1 MDVITQFL
9 LDYGYWGMFL
19 AAFLAGS
26 FFPFSSEAVM
36 LGLLAAGLRPVPLV
50 LYATVGNV
58 GGGLFNYWI
67 GHFGRLDWI
76 EKYLNVKQKDLMK
89 AERFMAGHG
98 AWMGF
103 FAFLPIIGSAITIM
117 LGYMR
122 ANLTISAFSITL
134 GKALRYIVLMFSV
147 MSITGCTHSH
157 RPSPQAEG
165 EARPAVI
172 VSIEPYRYFT
182 EQIAGDKV
190 KVVTLVPKGASPET
204 YEPTARQMVEMA
216 DARMYLLI
224 GTTPFE
230 QAWTRRVTETIST
243 PSPFGNKQ
251 AAPSASLKLIDTSRG
266 VLSVRDRQGLDDPH
280 LWMSTR
286 NAILIA
292 RNIYVAMKA
301 EFPADSAYFRHR
313 LETFTAAARRL
324 DSSITATLR
333 RTAGSTSPVTF
344 LIYHPALTYF
354 ARDYGLRQLA
364 LEEEGKEP
372 TASSMADMIRQA
384 QRARVKT
391 FFVQQEVAN
400 RNNEVVEQALQLR
413 PTLIQ
418 PLSYDWP
425 QEMMHIAG
433 SLR

>member
-1 MDVITQFL
+1 MEVITQFL
-9 LDYGYWGMFL
+9 LDYGYWGML
-19 AAFLAGS
+19 LSAFLAGS
-26 FFPFSSEAVM
+26 VFPFSSEAVM
-36 LGLLAAGLRPVPLV
+36 LGLLAAGLHPVSLV
-50 LYATVGNV
+50 IYATIGNV

-76 EKYLNVKQKDLMK
+76 EKYLRVKQKDMDR

-103 FAFLPIIGSAITIM
+103 FAFLPLIGEAITVL

-122 ANLTISAFSITL
+122 ANLPISIISMTI
-134 GKALRYIVLMFSV
+134 GKALRYVMLAAGVTNIV
-147 MSITGCTHSH
+147 GCTHSGTET
-157 RPSPQAEG
+157 PQASTSETK
-165 EARPAVI
+165 PTVV

-190 KVVTLVPKGASPET
+190 KVVTLVPRGASPET
-204 YEPTARQMVEMA
+204 YEPTARQMVEIA
-216 DARMYLLI
+216 DSRMYLLI

-230 QAWTRRVTETIST
+230 QSWTRRIAETVGS
-243 PSPFGNKQ
+243 S
-251 AAPSASLKLIDTSRG
+251 SSSLRLVDTSRG
-266 VLSVRDRQGLDDPH
+266 VLSVRDRQGVADPH

-292 RNIYVAMKA
+292 GNIYKA
-301 EFPADSAYFRHR
+301 LKEEFPADSTYFHHR
-313 LETFTAAARRL
+313 LLSFTAAAHRL
-324 DSSITATLR
+324 DSTIVTTLSQ
-333 RTAGSTSPVTF
+333 AKPLTF

-354 ARDYGLRQLA
+354 AREYGLRQLV

-372 TASSMADMIRQA
+372 TASSMAAVIRQA
-384 QRARVKT
+384 RTARVRT

-418 PLSYDWP
+418 PLGYDWP
-425 QEMMHIAG
+425 KEMMLVAK

>member
-1 MDVITQFL
+1 MEVITQFL
-9 LDYGYWGMFL
+9 LDYGYWGML
-19 AAFLAGS
+19 LSAFLAGS
-26 FFPFSSEAVM
+26 VFPFSSEAVM
-36 LGLLAAGLRPVPLV
+36 LGLLAAGLHPVSLV
-50 LYATVGNV
+50 IYATIGNV

-76 EKYLNVKQKDLMK
+76 EKYLKVKQKDMDR

-103 FAFLPIIGSAITIM
+103 FAFLPLIGEAITVL

-122 ANLTISAFSITL
+122 ANLPISIISMTI
-134 GKALRYIVLMFSV
+134 GKALRYVMLAAGVTSIV
-147 MSITGCTHSH
+147 GCTHSGTET
-157 RPSPQAEG
+157 PQASTSETK
-165 EARPAVI
+165 PTVV

-190 KVVTLVPKGASPET
+190 KVVTLVPRGASPET
-204 YEPTARQMVEMA
+204 YEPTARQMVEIA
-216 DARMYLLI
+216 DSRMYLLI

-230 QAWTRRVTETIST
+230 QSWTRRIAETVGS
-243 PSPFGNKQ
+243 S
-251 AAPSASLKLIDTSRG
+251 SSSLRLVDTSRG
-266 VLSVRDRQGLDDPH
+266 VLSVRDRQGVADPH

-292 RNIYVAMKA
+292 GNIYKA
-301 EFPADSAYFRHR
+301 LKEEFPADSTYFHHR
-313 LETFTAAARRL
+313 LLSFTAAAHRL
-324 DSSITATLR
+324 DSTIVTTLSQ
-333 RTAGSTSPVTF
+333 AKPLTF
-344 LIYHPALTYF
+344 LIYHPTLTYF
-354 ARDYGLRQLA
+354 AREYGLRQLV

-372 TASSMADMIRQA
+372 TASSMAAVIRQA
-384 QRARVKT
+384 RTARVRT

-418 PLSYDWP
+418 PLGYDWP
-425 QEMMHIAG
+425 KEMMLVAK

>member
-1 MDVITQFL
+1 MEVITQFL
-9 LDYGYWGMFL
+9 LDYGYWGML
-19 AAFLAGS
+19 LSAFLAGS
-26 FFPFSSEAVM
+26 VFPFSSEAVM
-36 LGLLAAGLRPVPLV
+36 LGLLAAGLHPVSLV
-50 LYATVGNV
+50 IYATIGNV

-76 EKYLNVKQKDLMK
+76 EKYLKVKQKDMDR

-103 FAFLPIIGSAITIM
+103 FAFLPLIGEAITVL

-122 ANLTISAFSITL
+122 ANLPISIISMTI
-134 GKALRYIVLMFSV
+134 GKALRYVMLAAGMTSIV
-147 MSITGCTHSH
+147 GCTRSGTET
-157 RPSPQAEG
+157 PQASTSETK
-165 EARPAVI
+165 PTVV

-190 KVVTLVPKGASPET
+190 KVVTLVPRGASPES
-204 YEPTARQMVEMA
+204 YEPTARQMVEIA
-216 DARMYLLI
+216 DSRMYLLI

-230 QAWTRRVTETIST
+230 QSWTRRIAATVGS
-243 PSPFGNKQ
+243 PS
-251 AAPSASLKLIDTSRG
+251 SSLRLVDTSRG
-266 VLSVRDRQGLDDPH
+266 VLSVRDRQGEADPH

-286 NAILIA
+286 NAVLIA
-292 RNIYVAMKA
+292 GNIYKA
-301 EFPADSAYFRHR
+301 LKEEFPADSTYFHHR
-313 LETFTAAARRL
+313 LLSFTAAAHRL
-324 DSSITATLR
+324 DSTIVTTL
-333 RTAGSTSPVTF
+333 AQAKPLTF

-354 ARDYGLRQLA
+354 AREYGLRQLV

-372 TASSMADMIRQA
+372 TASSMAAVIRQA
-384 QRARVKT
+384 RAARVRT

-418 PLSYDWP
+418 PLGYDWP
-425 QEMMHIAG
+425 KEMMLVAK

>member
-1 MDVITQFL
+1 MEVITQFL
-9 LDYGYWGMFL
+9 LDYGYWGML
-19 AAFLAGS
+19 LSAFLAGS
-26 FFPFSSEAVM
+26 VFPFSSEAVM
-36 LGLLAAGLRPVPLV
+36 LGLLAAGLHSVPLV
-50 LYATVGNV
+50 IYATIGNV

-76 EKYLNVKQKDLMK
+76 EKYLRVKQKDMDR

-103 FAFLPIIGSAITIM
+103 FAFLPLIGEAITVL

-122 ANLTISAFSITL
+122 ANLPISIISMTI
-134 GKALRYIVLMFSV
+134 GKALRYV
-147 MSITGCTHSH
+147 MLAAGVTGIAGCTRSGAEA
-157 RPSPQAEG
+157 PQARTSAEV
-165 EARPAVI
+165 PTVV

-190 KVVTLVPKGASPET
+190 KVVTLVPRGASPES
-204 YEPTARQMVEMA
+204 YEPTARQMVEIA
-216 DARMYLLI
+216 DSRMYLLI

-230 QAWTRRVTETIST
+230 QSWTRRIAATVGS
-243 PSPFGNKQ
+243 PS
-251 AAPSASLKLIDTSRG
+251 SSLRLVDTSRG
-266 VLSVRDRQGLDDPH
+266 VLPVSDRQGVADPH

-286 NAILIA
+286 NAVLIA
-292 RNIYVAMKA
+292 GNIYKA
-301 EFPADSAYFRHR
+301 LKEELPADSAYFHR
-313 LETFTAAARRL
+313 RLLAFTAKARRL
-324 DSSITATLR
+324 DSTIVTTLAQAR
-333 RTAGSTSPVTF
+333 PRTAASSPLTF

-354 ARDYGLRQLA
+354 AREYGLRQLV

-372 TASSMADMIRQA
+372 TASSMAAVIRQA
-384 QRARVKT
+384 RAARVRT

-418 PLSYDWP
+418 PLGYDWP
-425 QEMMHIAG
+425 KEIMLVAK

>member
-1 MDVITQFL
+1 MEVITQFL
-9 LDYGYWGMFL
+9 LDYGYWGML
-19 AAFLAGS
+19 LSAFLAGS
-26 FFPFSSEAVM
+26 VFPFSSEAVM
-36 LGLLAAGLRPVPLV
+36 LGLLAAGLHPVSLV
-50 LYATVGNV
+50 IYATIGNV

-76 EKYLNVKQKDLMK
+76 EKYLKVKQKDMDR

-103 FAFLPIIGSAITIM
+103 FAFLPLIGEAITVL

-122 ANLTISAFSITL
+122 ANLPISIISMTI
-134 GKALRYIVLMFSV
+134 GKALRYVMLAAGVTSIV
-147 MSITGCTHSH
+147 GCTHSGTET
-157 RPSPQAEG
+157 PQASTSETK
-165 EARPAVI
+165 PTVV

-190 KVVTLVPKGASPET
+190 KVVTLVPRGASPET
-204 YEPTARQMVEMA
+204 YEPTARQMVEIA
-216 DARMYLLI
+216 DSRMYLLI

-230 QAWTRRVTETIST
+230 QSWTRRIAETVGS
-243 PSPFGNKQ
+243 S
-251 AAPSASLKLIDTSRG
+251 SSSLRLVDTSRG
-266 VLSVRDRQGLDDPH
+266 VLSVRDRQGVADPH

-292 RNIYVAMKA
+292 GNIYKA
-301 EFPADSAYFRHR
+301 LKEEFPADSTYFHHR
-313 LETFTAAARRL
+313 LLSFTAAAHRL
-324 DSSITATLR
+324 DSTIVTTLPQ
-333 RTAGSTSPVTF
+333 TKPLTF

-354 ARDYGLRQLA
+354 AREYGLRQLV

-372 TASSMADMIRQA
+372 TASSMAAVIRQA
-384 QRARVKT
+384 RTARVRT

-418 PLSYDWP
+418 PLGYDWP
-425 QEMMHIAG
+425 KEMMLVAK

>member
-1 MDVITQFL
+1 MEVITQFL
-9 LDYGYWGMFL
+9 LDYGYWGML
-19 AAFLAGS
+19 LSAFLAGS
-26 FFPFSSEAVM
+26 VFPFSSEAVM
-36 LGLLAAGLRPVPLV
+36 LGLLAAGLHPVSLV
-50 LYATVGNV
+50 IYATIGNV

-76 EKYLNVKQKDLMK
+76 EKYLKVKQKDLDR

-103 FAFLPIIGSAITIM
+103 FAFLPLIGEAITVL

-122 ANLTISAFSITL
+122 ANLPISIISMTI
-134 GKALRYIVLMFSV
+134 GKALRYVMLAAGVTSIV
-147 MSITGCTHSH
+147 GCTHSGTET
-157 RPSPQAEG
+157 PQASTSETK
-165 EARPAVI
+165 PTVV

-182 EQIAGDKV
+182 EQIAGNKV
-190 KVVTLVPKGASPET
+190 KVVTLVPRGASPET
-204 YEPTARQMVEMA
+204 YEPTARQMVEIA
-216 DARMYLLI
+216 DSRMYLLI

-230 QAWTRRVTETIST
+230 QSWTRRIAETVGS
-243 PSPFGNKQ
+243 S
-251 AAPSASLKLIDTSRG
+251 SSSLRLVDTSRG
-266 VLSVRDRQGLDDPH
+266 VLSVRDRQGVADPH

-292 RNIYVAMKA
+292 GNIYKA
-301 EFPADSAYFRHR
+301 LKEEFPADSTYFHHR
-313 LETFTAAARRL
+313 LLSFTAAAHRL
-324 DSSITATLR
+324 DSTIVTTLPQ
-333 RTAGSTSPVTF
+333 AKPLTF

-354 ARDYGLRQLA
+354 AREYGLRQLV

-372 TASSMADMIRQA
+372 TASSMAAVIRQA
-384 QRARVKT
+384 RTARVRT

-418 PLSYDWP
+418 PLGYDWP
-425 QEMMHIAG
+425 KEMMLVAK

>member
-1 MDVITQFL
+1 MEVITQFL
-9 LDYGYWGMFL
+9 LDYGYWGML
-19 AAFLAGS
+19 LSAFLAGS
-26 FFPFSSEAVM
+26 VFPFSSEAVM
-36 LGLLAAGLRPVPLV
+36 LGLLAAGLHPVSLV
-50 LYATVGNV
+50 IYATIGNV

-76 EKYLNVKQKDLMK
+76 EKYLKVKQKDMDR

-103 FAFLPIIGSAITIM
+103 FAFLPLIGEAITVL

-122 ANLTISAFSITL
+122 ANLPISIISMTI
-134 GKALRYIVLMFSV
+134 GKALRYVMLAAGVTSIV
-147 MSITGCTHSH
+147 GCTHSGTET
-157 RPSPQAEG
+157 PQASTSETK
-165 EARPAVI
+165 PTVV

-182 EQIAGDKV
+182 EQIAGNKV
-190 KVVTLVPKGASPET
+190 KVVTLVPRGASPET
-204 YEPTARQMVEMA
+204 YEPTARQMVEIA
-216 DARMYLLI
+216 DSRMYLLI

-230 QAWTRRVTETIST
+230 QSWTRRIAETVGS
-243 PSPFGNKQ
+243 S
-251 AAPSASLKLIDTSRG
+251 SSSLRLVDTSRG
-266 VLSVRDRQGLDDPH
+266 VLSVRDRQGVADPH

-292 RNIYVAMKA
+292 GNIYKA
-301 EFPADSAYFRHR
+301 LKEEFPADSTYFHHR
-313 LETFTAAARRL
+313 LLSFTAAAHRL
-324 DSSITATLR
+324 DSTILTTLLQ
-333 RTAGSTSPVTF
+333 AKPLTF

-354 ARDYGLRQLA
+354 AREYGLRQLV

-372 TASSMADMIRQA
+372 TASSMAAVIRQA
-384 QRARVKT
+384 RTARVRT

-418 PLSYDWP
+418 PLGYDWP
-425 QEMMHIAG
+425 KEMMLVAK